1 MTNTAQDDNTVYVS
15 FTPKQQEA
23 IDYLEDNKTREV
35 LYGGAAGG
43 GKSWVGCSWIIKN
56 CLRYNGTRYLIGR
69 SKLDALKK
77 TTLNTF
83 FEVCNAWKIKGGI
96 HYKYN
101 GQTNVITFFNGSEI
115 LLKDL
120 FLYPSDR
127 NFDSLGSLE
136 ITGAFIDEANQVT
149 EKAKSVLASRIRYKL
164 DENNIIPK
172 LFMSCNPAKNWVYSE
187 YYRPSLD
194 GTIKPHRKF
203 IQAKVTDNVHIS
215 SHYETQL
222 KDLDLVSRKR
232 LLDGDWEY
240 DNSDDVL
247 IDYGAI
253 TNMFGNKVEEGQ
265 RYITCDVARFGKDKS
280 VVMLWNGLAVTQ
292 LKTFATNTITE
303 LADYIQD
310 LHKVHSVPLY
320 NIIVDE
326 DGVGGGLKDI
336 LRCRGFVNN
345 SQALKKE
352 NYTNLKTQCYY
363 KLADQ
368 INKGQLSVCPID
380 VDIKADLIQ
389 ELEQVKRTKIDADTK
404 LSILSKDKIKDIIGR
419 SPDYSDALM
428 MRMYYE
434 IDQNTGKYF
443 IQ

>member
-1 MTNTAQDDNTVYVS
+1 MTNNDNVVKVEFTDKQSEAMKYLLDDST
-15 FTPKQQEA
+15 K
-23 IDYLEDNKTREV
+23 EV

-43 GKSWVGCSWIIKN
+43 GKSWVGCSWIIRM
-56 CLRYNGTRYLIGR
+56 CLQNKGTRYLIGR

-83 FEVCNAWKIKGGI
+83 FEVCSHWKLKGGE

-101 GQTNVITFFNGSEI
+101 GQTNVITFYNGSEI
-115 LLKDL
+115 MLKDL

-149 EKAKSVLASRIRYKL
+149 EKAKNVLASRIRYKL
-164 DENNIIPK
+164 DENNLVPK

-194 GTIKPHRKF
+194 GSIRPYRKF
-203 IQAKVTDNVHIS
+203 IQAKVDDNAFIS
-215 SHYETQL
+215 RHYKEQL
-222 KDLDLVSRKR
+222 SQMDLVSRKR

-253 TNMFGNKVEEGQ
+253 TNMFTNKVEEGQ

-303 LADYIQD
+303 LAEYIKQ
-310 LHKVHSVPLY
+310 LHNQYQVPLY

-345 SQALKKE
+345 STALKKE

-363 KLADQ
+363 KLSDL
-368 INKGQLSVCPID
+368 INKGQLSMCSVD

-434 IDQNTGKYF
+434 IDANTGKYF

>member
-1 MTNTAQDDNTVYVS
+1 MTNTDNTVVVE
-15 FTPKQQEA
+15 FTDKQKEA
-23 IDYLEDNKTREV
+23 MSYLLDNSTKEV

-43 GKSWVGCSWIIKN
+43 GKSWVGCSWIIRC
-56 CLRYNGTRYLIGR
+56 CLQHKGTRYLIGR

-83 FEVCNAWKIKGGI
+83 FEVCSHWNLKGGE

-101 GQTNVITFFNGSEI
+101 GQTNVITFYNGSEI

-149 EKAKSVLASRIRYKL
+149 EKAKNVLASRIRYKL
-164 DENNIIPK
+164 DENNLVPK

-194 GTIKPHRKF
+194 GSIRDYRKF
-203 IQAKVTDNVHIS
+203 IQAKVTDNEFIS
-215 SHYETQL
+215 KHYQEQL
-222 KDLDLVSRKR
+222 SQMDLVSRKR

-253 TNMFGNKVEEGQ
+253 TNMFTNKVEEGS

-280 VVMLWNGLAVTQ
+280 VVMLWNGLSVTQ
-292 LKTFATNTITE
+292 MKTFATNTITE
-303 LADYIQD
+303 LAEYIKE
-310 LHKVHSVPLY
+310 LHKTYQVPLY

-368 INKGQLSVCPID
+368 INKGQLAICKID

>member
-1 MTNTAQDDNTVYVS
+1 M
-15 FTPKQQEA
+15 
-23 IDYLEDNKTREV
+23 
-35 LYGGAAGG
+35 
-43 GKSWVGCSWIIKN
+43 
-56 CLRYNGTRYLIGR
+56 
-69 SKLDALKK
+69 
-77 TTLNTF
+77 
-83 FEVCNAWKIKGGI
+83 
-96 HYKYN
+96 
-101 GQTNVITFFNGSEI
+101 
-115 LLKDL
+115 
-120 FLYPSDR
+120 
-127 NFDSLGSLE
+127 
-136 ITGAFIDEANQVT
+136 
-149 EKAKSVLASRIRYKL
+149 
-164 DENNIIPK
+164 
-172 LFMSCNPAKNWVYSE
+172 
-187 YYRPSLD
+187 
-194 GTIKPHRKF
+194 
-203 IQAKVTDNVHIS
+203 
-215 SHYETQL
+215 
-222 KDLDLVSRKR
+222 DLVSRKR

-253 TNMFGNKVEEGQ
+253 TNMFTNKVEEGQ

-303 LADYIQD
+303 LAEYIKQ
-310 LHKVHSVPLY
+310 LHNQYQVPLY

-345 SQALKKE
+345 STALKKE

-363 KLADQ
+363 KLSDL
-368 INKGQLSVCPID
+368 INKGQLSMCSVD

-434 IDQNTGKYF
+434 IDANTGKYF